1 VVHTVLA
8 ALVAAVALLL
18 ELQER
23 QTLVAVELVVQGT
36 MLETHPLAQV
46 DPASSS

>member
-8 ALVAAVALLL
+8 ALEEEEELLL

-36 MLETHPLAQV
+36 VLETHPLAQV